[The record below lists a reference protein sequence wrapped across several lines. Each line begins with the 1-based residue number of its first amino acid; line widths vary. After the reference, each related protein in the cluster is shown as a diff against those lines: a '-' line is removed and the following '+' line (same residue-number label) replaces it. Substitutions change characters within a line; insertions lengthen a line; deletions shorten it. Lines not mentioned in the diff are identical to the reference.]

1 MNQVQTKQPQQPMGA
16 LMSLAQRLNIDA
28 NEAQG
33 IIINTL
39 MKAKGQGQQ
48 VTNEEFVTF
57 LAIASE
63 YKLNPLTKEIY
74 AFSNRGALQPIVS
87 IDGWLKIINGH
98 SQFDGM
104 EFQDHLDANGKLT
117 AVTCQIH
124 RKDRSRPTEVTEY
137 MNECAGTSEPWKKWP
152 ARMLRHK
159 ATIQCARYAFGLSG
173 IVDPDEAERIES
185 SGRTERDITPRP
197 TVSAQPAA
205 AQSLQAVITAEQ
217 KQQLINAATVAG
229 VDETYV
235 CQKARISN
243 LDELQQSRFGAAL
256 NHLKELSM
264 GGASH
269 E

>member
-1 MNQVQTKQPQQPMGA
+1 MTQVAQVQQKQQSGA
-16 LMSLAQRLNIDA
+16 LASLAQRLNI
-28 NEAQG
+28 NVEEAQN
-33 IIINTL
+33 IVINTL

-48 VTNEEFVTF
+48 VTNEEFITF

-63 YKLNPLTKEIY
+63 YKLNPLAKEIY
-74 AFSNRGALQPIVS
+74 AFSARGAIQPIVS
-87 IDGWLKIINGH
+87 VDGWIKIINEH

-117 AVTCQIH
+117 AVTCQIY

-185 SGRTERDITPRP
+185 VTRSERDVTPKAEARP
-197 TVSAQPAA
+197 ALEHYPADRFEAMFPMWEQAILAGKKSAADIIAMASSKGVLTAQQEAAINKVGVSQ
-205 AQSLQAVITAEQ
+205 
-217 KQQLINAATVAG
+217 
-229 VDETYV
+229 
-235 CQKARISN
+235 
-243 LDELQQSRFGAAL
+243 
-256 NHLKELSM
+256 
-264 GGASH
+264 
-269 E
+269 

>member
-1 MNQVQTKQPQQPMGA
+1 MTQVAQMPQQQPSGA
-16 LMSLAQRLNIDA
+16 LASLAQRLNV
-28 NEAQG
+28 NVEEAQN

-63 YKLNPLTKEIY
+63 YKLNPLAKEIY
-74 AFSNRGALQPIVS
+74 AFSARGAIQPIVS
-87 IDGWLKIINGH
+87 VDGWLKIINAH

-159 ATIQCARYAFGLSG
+159 AAIQCARYAFGLSG

-185 SGRTERDITPRP
+185 VTKPERDVTPKAVVPALSEKITPD
-197 TVSAQPAA
+197 QCLILLEAA
-205 AQSLQAVITAEQ
+205 ALAGKDEAYICKMARVNQITDLAAGRFDGCLKHLNSITEQ
-217 KQQLINAATVAG
+217 
-229 VDETYV
+229 
-235 CQKARISN
+235 
-243 LDELQQSRFGAAL
+243 
-256 NHLKELSM
+256 ELSL
-264 GGASH
+264 
-269 E
+269 

>member
-1 MNQVQTKQPQQPMGA
+1 MNQVAQMPQQQPSGA
-16 LMSLAQRLNIDA
+16 LASLAQRLNI
-28 NEAQG
+28 NVEEAQN
-33 IIINTL
+33 IVINTL

-74 AFSNRGALQPIVS
+74 AFSNRGAIQPIVS
-87 IDGWLKIINGH
+87 IDGWLKIINAH

-104 EFQDHLDANGKLT
+104 EFQDHLDATGKLT

-159 ATIQCARYAFGLSG
+159 AAIQCARYAFGLSG

-185 SGRTERDITPRP
+185 VTRTERDVTPKAEARP
-197 TVSAQPAA
+197 ALEHYPADKFAQKLTGWQAQIKSGNRTAEDVINTLSSRYSLSAEQIKSLESCGVSA
-205 AQSLQAVITAEQ
+205 
-217 KQQLINAATVAG
+217 
-229 VDETYV
+229 
-235 CQKARISN
+235 
-243 LDELQQSRFGAAL
+243 
-256 NHLKELSM
+256 
-264 GGASH
+264 
-269 E
+269 